1 MNIAKVEL
9 FFSQVSHLS
18 RHYKKMSRLLGENF
32 NIFETLKL
40 HKKEVRLHSSILA
53 EFLNPSGTHG
63 QEDKFLRLFLE
74 QESIQNFDS
83 KSAIVEVE
91 KFAGFLNDDKTEGGR
106 IDIVITDADNKRI
119 IIENKIYAEDQKNQL
134 LRYHNFD
141 PTARLYYLN
150 LFGEDPTDR
159 SLNSEN
165 YKIISYKHDIILWLE
180 SCRKEAVA
188 LPIIRETIAQYINLL
203 KRLTN
208 QTSITTMKDDIK
220 ELIIKNPEYKEAI
233 ELSYNTLQTLIEE
246 SETSFKTR
254 FKKLFDSKD
263 NKHQLKED
271 YHIEVSW
278 GEDEDGFYIGYSLY
292 KGDTNVSNSELGQ
305 RLRYKNIMKESEI
318 KFYSNEHHIGW
329 FNPKGFKFGEEYKN
343 LDIKKIL
350 ELGSDTD
357 LLDSFIKELIKQEE
371 IETTAFLNKI
381 KEVLAD

>member
-1 MNIAKVEL
+1 M
-9 FFSQVSHLS
+9 
-18 RHYKKMSRLLGENF
+18 GENF

-159 SLNSEN
+159 SLDSEN

-220 ELIIKNPEYKEAI
+220 ELIIKNPEYAEAI
-233 ELSYNTLQTLIEE
+233 DLSYHTLQTLIKE

-254 FKKLFDSKD
+254 FTEQFNRKN
-263 NKHQLKED
+263 NKYQLKNGC
-271 YHIEVSW
+271 HIKVYW
-278 GEDEDGFYIGYSLY
+278 DEDEDGLYIGYSLY
-292 KGDTNVSNSELGQ
+292 EGDRNVSNSALG
-305 RLRYKNIMKESEI
+305 LRYQDIMKESEI
-318 KFYSNEHHIGW
+318 KFNPNEHHIGW
-329 FNPKGFKFGEEYKN
+329 FTPKGFKSGEKYEN

-350 ELGSDTD
+350 ELGSDVD
-357 LLDSFIKELIKQEE
+357 LLDSFVQELIAQEKRATE
-371 IETTAFLNKI
+371 AFLDKI
-381 KEVLAD
+381 KEDLVD